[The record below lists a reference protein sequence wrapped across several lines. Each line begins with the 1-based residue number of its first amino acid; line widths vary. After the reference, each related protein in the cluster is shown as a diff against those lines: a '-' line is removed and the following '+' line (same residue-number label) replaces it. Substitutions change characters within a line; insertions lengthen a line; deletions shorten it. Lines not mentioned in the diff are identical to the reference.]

1 MKKTVKI
8 FITGFILLFV
18 FLPDVVAQSSIF
30 FDLPEKKNIDQVKAI
45 VTYILE
51 YHSDSTN
58 LNDKRAEEMLLFMGN
73 FHSLFISYNRAR
85 NDSLLEETARKMKNN
100 PSDIRNLFGYYT
112 SSSSPTRF
120 NFEIFKNHEDNL
132 LTFIDRIWTDHYSY
146 TNQMNNL
153 NWQIVPDSKKKVL
166 GYSVQKA
173 ITNYGGRKWEAWFS
187 TDIPI
192 NDGPYV
198 FHGLPGLIIQINDT
212 KNHYRFN
219 LISIEV
225 PKNKRPIQIKLYEN
239 IFNTS
244 HENLIRAQENFR
256 QSFILHAQDA
266 QLAPDSE
273 RIAAENMRR
282 RNNPIELRVE

>member
-1 MKKTVKI
+1 MKKTVKT

-18 FLPDVVAQSSIF
+18 FLPDVVAQSSVF

-58 LNDKRAEEMLLFMGN
+58 LNDKRAEEMLLFIGN
-73 FHSLFISYNRAR
+73 SHSLFISYNRAR

-120 NFEIFKNHEDNL
+120 NFEIFKNHENNL

-153 NWQIVPDSKKKVL
+153 NWQIVPDSKKKIL

-187 TDIPI
+187 PDIPI

-198 FHGLPGLIIQINDT
+198 FHGLPGLIIHIYDT
-212 KNHYRFN
+212 KKHYRFN
-219 LISIEV
+219 LSSIDV
-225 PKNKRPIQIKLYEN
+225 PGNERPIQVTLYEN
-239 IFNTS
+239 LIHTT
-244 HENLIRAQENFR
+244 HKNLVRARENFR
-256 QSFILHAQDA
+256 QSFIIQVQDA

-282 RNNPIELRVE
+282 RNNPIELKVD